1 MAAPEEERHAPT
13 RPDASAAA
21 LGSVVLV
28 LTGPPTVGSAGELC
42 ETARLLLETTGAGV
56 LTCDVAGIGRADA
69 GTVDVL
75 ARVALTA
82 RRLGRSVHLLDPCP
96 QLQALLALT
105 GLDVALPYSLSP
117 PPNGHATPA

>member
-1 MAAPEEERHAPT
+1 M
-13 RPDASAAA
+13 AA

-28 LTGPPTVGSAGELC
+28 LSGPLALGSVGELC
-42 ETARLLLETTGAGV
+42 EAARLLLETTGAGV
-56 LTCDVAGIGRADA
+56 LTCDVGAIGRPDA

-82 RRLGRSVHLLDPCP
+82 RRLGRSIHLLDPCP

-105 GLDVALPYSLSP
+105 GLEVALPYSLSP
-117 PPNGHATPA
+117 PPERA